1 MKQMAREMI
10 KNRERWRSDVEAGRG
25 DGWRRRRAVVGGGG
39 GGRQRSEKREDGG
52 VLQHQ
57 AAR

>member
-1 MKQMAREMI
+1 MAREMI

-25 DGWRRRRAVVGGGG
+25 DGWRRRRVVVVGGG

>member
-25 DGWRRRRAVVGGGG
+25 DGWRRRRVVVVGG